1 MVVSAAVALE
11 GEQGFKPVVVLVE
24 VVVMV
29 PVSEDVLTFSVVAVV
44 VGVQVG
50 VLEQGCHC

>member
-11 GEQGFKPVVVLVE
+11 GEQEFEPVVVLGE

-44 VGVQVG
+44 AGV
-50 VLEQGCHC
+50 